1 MRSQARKLLK
11 AALKLPTRERAT
23 FAGSLL
29 QSLDEKVDPD
39 AEALWA
45 DEIARRVKDID
56 AGKVRLISW
65 SDVRRRLYRQ
75 LPRSRH
81 ARR

>member
-1 MRSQARKLLK
+1 MSNQARKLLK
-11 AALKLPTRERAT
+11 AALRLPTKDRAT

-29 QSLDEKVDPD
+29 RSLEEEFDPD

-56 AGKVRLISW
+56 AGKVKLIPW
-65 SDVRRRLYRQ
+65 SVVRRKLHRKLSSA
-75 LPRSRH
+75 PH
-81 ARR
+81 GRR